1 MRLLSGFLS
10 LIIICFGNS
19 LWAQNYSGA
28 YELNTPQ
35 GQFRIQLSQN
45 GLQVEGTLTTLDGTV
60 YQVQAGVQDGEEA
73 VGFVTGAQSREYF
86 EAFVEDDTLYVT
98 LADWNN
104 AIGEPVWESGVELE
118 FARAGAAAT
127 PGKLP
132 RKQTPPANDGQPF
145 RPAPPAQPA
154 QSGPAGNPAPALPPT
169 PERGAATLTPGQQYN
184 AGTRVQSTGDGV
196 SFVIP
201 RDWLGGL
208 RPNQAAFMLGSNTKP
223 GIGLVIMRAS
233 ASMADIEG
241 LLNTAQNLGD
251 GVVLYPAGS
260 PQKTANEYRLN
271 FSGGQYTGLAVGK
284 LGPGGNGV
292 IFFFGGPAD
301 QQAYYNGLMQQLVAS
316 LQFFQPQVSSEVQ
329 RWQQLLSG
337 MMLKQMSSYY
347 SGGGADGSYVGGS
360 SSKTLHL
367 CSDGSYTY
375 ASSSSLGVDG
385 GGASGYS
392 GGSGEDNGRWRV
404 EVIGARVNLVLQ
416 SQDGSS
422 SMYGISMNE
431 KGETYVDGERA
442 YRVQSDRCR

>member
-1 MRLLSGFLS
+1 MRLLSGLIS

-19 LWAQNYSGA
+19 LRAQNYSGT
-28 YELNTPQ
+28 YQLNTPQ

-45 GLQVEGTLTTLDGTV
+45 GLQVGGTLTTLDGTV
-60 YQVQAGVQDGEEA
+60 YQVQAQVRDGEAA
-73 VGFVTGAQSREYF
+73 VGFVTSAQSKEYF
-86 EAFVEDDTLYVT
+86 EAFIEDDTLYVT

-104 AIGEPVWESGVELE
+104 ATGEPVWASEVEFE
-118 FARAGAAAT
+118 FARTGAAAA
-127 PGKLP
+127 PGKLAP
-132 RKQTPPANDGQPF
+132 DPTP
-145 RPAPPAQPA
+145 PAPPAQRGSP
-154 QSGPAGNPAPALPPT
+154 GNPSPALPPT
-169 PERGAATLTPGQQYN
+169 PESGAATLTPGQQYN

-208 RPNQAAFMLGSNTKP
+208 RPNQPAFMLGSNTKP

-233 ASMADIEG
+233 ATIADIEG

-251 GVVLYPAGS
+251 GVVLYPAGP
-260 PQKTANEYRLN
+260 PQKTATEYRLN

-284 LGPGGNGV
+284 LGAEGNGV

-301 QQAYYNGLMQQLVAS
+301 QQSYYTGLMQQLVSS
-316 LQFFQPQVSSEVQ
+316 LQFFPPQVSAEVQ
-329 RWQQLLSG
+329 RWQQLLAG

-347 SGGGADGSYVGGS
+347 SGGYDGSYVGGS

-367 CSDGSYTY
+367 CSDGSYAYT
-375 ASSSSLGVDG
+375 SSSSLGVDGG

-392 GGSGEDNGRWRV
+392 GGSGEDSGRWRV
-404 EVIGARVNLVLQ
+404 EVIGARVTLVLQ

-422 SMYGISMNE
+422 SMFGITMNE